1 MCLTLTDYEIPNG
14 PKFQDPRM
22 SAYSPYLKESMI
34 EIETVYNDRYPIY
47 KQINHDED
55 IY

>member
-22 SAYSPYLKESMI
+22 SAYSPYLKESMNEVLNEVDLI
-34 EIETVYNDRYPIY
+34 LEIE
-47 KQINHDED
+47 
-55 IY
+55 

>member
-22 SAYSPYLKESMI
+22 SAYSPYLKESMRH
-34 EIETVYNDRYPIY
+34 TY
-47 KQINHDED
+47 KFTKLAKEN
-55 IY
+55 